1 MKIFYNR
8 CIKQLIALFKKIL
21 MRWQKCG
28 RSCQGHGLQIF
39 DGNVTHLDIDRF
51 SRNLGKLSFSYM
63 STTTENVSSIGK
75 KKWGE
80 DTP

>member
-1 MKIFYNR
+1 
-8 CIKQLIALFKKIL
+8 

-51 SRNLGKLSFSYM
+51 SRNLGKLSFYYM

-75 KKWGE
+75 KSGE
-80 DTP
+80 KIHPTLGIDTPKTNIHQLLSLFTL

>member
-1 MKIFYNR
+1 
-8 CIKQLIALFKKIL
+8 

-75 KKWGE
+75 KSGE
-80 DTP
+80 KIHPNARIRRDI